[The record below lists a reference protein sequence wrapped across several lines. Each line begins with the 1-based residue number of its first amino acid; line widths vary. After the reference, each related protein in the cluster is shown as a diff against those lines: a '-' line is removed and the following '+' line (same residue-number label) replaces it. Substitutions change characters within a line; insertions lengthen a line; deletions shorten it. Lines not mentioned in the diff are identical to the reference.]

1 MKNKWLYVLC
11 VLVSVLGLLV
21 ACEPYGPDSENP
33 TSVIIDSIKY
43 TYYLKDATS
52 NYATSFNKDS
62 YLIICLDVENLSS
75 KNLQVAN
82 NKKLGDCY
90 KSSSGKRVE
99 QLSLEPPEPDT
110 VAPLFVQLFPVAI
123 VRKKRVHHLSSIPS
137 GKYYYQAPTE
147 TIINGRDTIFH
158 KIPLSIKFE
167 IK

>member
-1 MKNKWLYVLC
+1 MRTKA
-11 VLVSVLGLLV
+11 LLMMIAV
-21 ACEPYGPDSENP
+21 CLLSACDSYGPDSGNP

-52 NYATSFNKDS
+52 NYATSFSKES
-62 YLIICLDVENLSS
+62 YLSICLDIENLSS

-82 NKKLGDCY
+82 NRKLGDCY
-90 KSSSGKRVE
+90 QSSSKKRVE
-99 QLSLEPPEPDT
+99 QLSMEPAEPDT
-110 VAPLFVQLFPVAI
+110 VKSLFVQLLPAAI
-123 VRKKRVHHLSSIPS
+123 VRKKRTHHLSSIPS

-147 TIINGRDTIFH
+147 TIIDGRDTIIH